1 MEKRN
6 EKMMHVKLPISD
18 DKGSEF
24 LEWKEN
30 IWGCLPLSMF
40 DPVLQNRTSISNS
53 ESRTDKYMTYYYNI
67 KIKICLSSV
76 ACYLKTLTLK

>member
-40 DPVLQNRTSISNS
+40 DPVLQLR
-53 ESRTDKYMTYYYNI
+53 
-67 KIKICLSSV
+67 
-76 ACYLKTLTLK
+76 

>member
-40 DPVLQNRTSISNS
+40 DPVHVTTAIEQNI
-53 ESRTDKYMTYYYNI
+53 YI
-67 KIKICLSSV
+67 
-76 ACYLKTLTLK
+76 